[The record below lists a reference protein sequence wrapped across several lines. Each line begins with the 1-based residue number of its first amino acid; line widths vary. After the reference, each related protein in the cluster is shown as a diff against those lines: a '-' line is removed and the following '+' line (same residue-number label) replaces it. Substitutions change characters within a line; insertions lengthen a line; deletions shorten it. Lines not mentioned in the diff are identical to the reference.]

1 MTESACPWQASS
13 DLPFLARWRDGF
25 LLGTDVIHNLGV
37 IERPRSMKE
46 TGFTEVALRT
56 AAKVFAAAGLL
67 ALLFWLG
74 WVMIDVEHM
83 NSGFTLP

>member
-1 MTESACPWQASS
+1 MSS
-13 DLPFLARWRDGF
+13 TIG
-25 LLGTDVIHNLGV
+25 GV
-37 IERPRSMKE
+37 IERPLSMKE
-46 TGFTEVALRT
+46 TGFTEVVLRT
-56 AAKVFAAAGLL
+56 AAKVLAAAGLL

>member
-1 MTESACPWQASS
+1 MSS
-13 DLPFLARWRDGF
+13 
-25 LLGTDVIHNLGV
+25 TISGV
-37 IERPRSMKE
+37 IQAPLSMKE
-46 TGFTEVALRT
+46 MGLTEVALRT

-74 WVMIDVEHM
+74 WVMLDVEHM

>member
-1 MTESACPWQASS
+1 MSS
-13 DLPFLARWRDGF
+13 TIG
-25 LLGTDVIHNLGV
+25 GV
-37 IERPRSMKE
+37 IERPLSMKE

-74 WVMIDVEHM
+74 WVMLDVEHM

>member
-1 MTESACPWQASS
+1 MSS
-13 DLPFLARWRDGF
+13 
-25 LLGTDVIHNLGV
+25 TISGV

-74 WVMIDVEHM
+74 WVMLDVEHM
-83 NSGFTLP
+83 NSSFTLP

>member
-1 MTESACPWQASS
+1 
-13 DLPFLARWRDGF
+13 
-25 LLGTDVIHNLGV
+25 
-37 IERPRSMKE
+37 MKE

-74 WVMIDVEHM
+74 WVMIDIEHM

>member
-1 MTESACPWQASS
+1 MSS
-13 DLPFLARWRDGF
+13 TIGGIRKP
-25 LLGTDVIHNLGV
+25 
-37 IERPRSMKE
+37 PQSMKE

>member
-1 MTESACPWQASS
+1 
-13 DLPFLARWRDGF
+13 
-25 LLGTDVIHNLGV
+25 
-37 IERPRSMKE
+37 MKE

-56 AAKVFAAAGLL
+56 TAKVFAAAGLL

>member
-1 MTESACPWQASS
+1 
-13 DLPFLARWRDGF
+13 
-25 LLGTDVIHNLGV
+25 
-37 IERPRSMKE
+37 MKE
-46 TGFTEVALRT
+46 TGVTELALRT
-56 AAKVFAAAGLL
+56 AAKVLAAAGLL

>member
-1 MTESACPWQASS
+1 MSS
-13 DLPFLARWRDGF
+13 TIGV
-25 LLGTDVIHNLGV
+25 VIK
-37 IERPRSMKE
+37 RPLSMKE

>member
-1 MTESACPWQASS
+1 MLSS
-13 DLPFLARWRDGF
+13 TINAD
-25 LLGTDVIHNLGV
+25 IHLQLF
-37 IERPRSMKE
+37 MKE

>member
-1 MTESACPWQASS
+1 MSS
-13 DLPFLARWRDGF
+13 TIG
-25 LLGTDVIHNLGV
+25 GV
-37 IERPRSMKE
+37 IQAPRFMKE

-74 WVMIDVEHM
+74 WVMLDVEHM

>member
-1 MTESACPWQASS
+1 MLSS
-13 DLPFLARWRDGF
+13 TIN
-25 LLGTDVIHNLGV
+25 TDIHLQLF
-37 IERPRSMKE
+37 MKE
-46 TGFTEVALRT
+46 TGFAELALRT
-56 AAKVFAAAGLL
+56 AAKVLVAAGLL

>member
-1 MTESACPWQASS
+1 MSS
-13 DLPFLARWRDGF
+13 
-25 LLGTDVIHNLGV
+25 TIEGV
-37 IERPRSMKE
+37 IQAPLSMKE

-74 WVMIDVEHM
+74 WGLKKKGEALRAPPLQQP
-83 NSGFTLP
+83 TPKP

>member
-1 MTESACPWQASS
+1 MTESACSWQASS

-56 AAKVFAAAGLL
+56 AAKVFAAAGLM

>member
-1 MTESACPWQASS
+1 
-13 DLPFLARWRDGF
+13 
-25 LLGTDVIHNLGV
+25 
-37 IERPRSMKE
+37 MKE
-46 TGFTEVALRT
+46 TGVTELALRP
-56 AAKVFAAAGLL
+56 AAKLLAAAGLL

>member
-1 MTESACPWQASS
+1 MAGVER
-13 DLPFLARWRDGF
+13 LAVPREVEGRLSFGA
-25 LLGTDVIHNLGV
+25 DVPTIGVV
-37 IERPRSMKE
+37 IERPLSMKE

>member
-1 MTESACPWQASS
+1 MAGVERLAVPREVEGRLSFRNRSPPQSVASS
-13 DLPFLARWRDGF
+13 NGHL
-25 LLGTDVIHNLGV
+25 
-37 IERPRSMKE
+37 SMKE

>member
-1 MTESACPWQASS
+1 MSFTIGGISEPP
-13 DLPFLARWRDGF
+13 L
-25 LLGTDVIHNLGV
+25 
-37 IERPRSMKE
+37 SMKE

-56 AAKVFAAAGLL
+56 AAKVFATAGLL